1 MQVLIFEPI
10 LLVLKLGRILLEIRN
25 GPLVLSFLSLH
36 RSLLDRERWSIL
48 ETEHVAVH
56 FMCIFPLLYTLSL
69 LLTAFSCVDLE
80 VRAEFE
86 DIISYL
92 LLHLVFG
99 LLLLLAEA

>member
-1 MQVLIFEPI
+1 MCTLPI
-10 LLVLKLGRILLEIRN
+10 
-25 GPLVLSFLSLH
+25 
-36 RSLLDRERWSIL
+36 
-48 ETEHVAVH
+48 
-56 FMCIFPLLYTLSL
+56 LYTLSL